1 MIMWVFLFPKIKPF
15 CFISICSKIFK
26 FLTQSESRDFPS
38 VLNFKIADTILK
50 KMESVAVDLMMFAT
64 WSQIPSI

>member
-1 MIMWVFLFPKIKPF
+1 MFYKYVQFFFEI
-15 CFISICSKIFK
+15 
-26 FLTQSESRDFPS
+26 LTQSVSRDFPS

-50 KMESVAVDLMMFAT
+50 KMESAAVDLMMFAT